1 MVNLLGA
8 DDFSGHYYL
17 ENLDKVS
24 KLPGVYV
31 HLYGKTESKPKRK
44 MGHVSILA
52 PSWEEVIEKANYITG
67 VLAFK
72 KD

>member
-1 MVNLLGA
+1 
-8 DDFSGHYYL
+8 
-17 ENLDKVS
+17 
-24 KLPGVYV
+24 
-31 HLYGKTESKPKRK
+31 